1 MKYASRATVVQELE
15 RSTSCCAL
23 GATLLGAGWCAAV
36 WASACAAVFAALC
49 VPSSA
54 RAGEVEVLH
63 FWTSPGE
70 AQSVAE
76 IKALMAE
83 RGHTWKDFAVIGGG
97 GQNAMAALRQRV
109 LSGQPPASASIKGP
123 AIQEWASMN
132 VLANLDAMAAFDHW
146 DKVLPTVV
154 KSHVKHNG
162 HYVAVPVN
170 IHRTNVL
177 WMSAQVLRQSGVGT
191 RPRSF
196 TEFVAAAEKVK
207 AAGHVAL
214 AHGGQPWQDFVLFES
229 VAIGVGG
236 PAFYRRAFVE
246 LDPAALAGAE
256 MRRSLEAFRRL
267 KAFTDDQSPGRAWDA
282 TTDLVIRDK
291 AAFQVMGDWA
301 KGEFIAAGRRP
312 GTDFFCTPALVAGS
326 AFSYVIDTFAMFQL
340 KNWEA
345 QKAQG
350 YLAYVLL
357 GAKFQDR
364 FNKRKGSIPARMD
377 LPLDEFDDCAKAAR
391 ADFQAS
397 EAANTLVPSVAIGM
411 APATAIQAQLQSI
424 VSSYWSNDG
433 MTVNDAMSRLLQVS
447 GGARQK

>member
-1 MKYASRATVVQELE
+1 MKYASIATVAQKLE
-15 RSTSCCAL
+15 RSSARRLCRAVWL
-23 GATLLGAGWCAAV
+23 AAGLCAA
-36 WASACAAVFAALC
+36 AAAH
-49 VPSSA
+49 
-54 RAGEVEVLH
+54 AGEVEVLH

-70 AQSVAE
+70 AQSIAE
-76 IKALMAE
+76 IKSLIAE

-123 AIQEWASMN
+123 AIQEWAAMG

-146 DKVLPTVV
+146 DKVLPPVV
-154 KSHVKHNG
+154 KNHVKHDG

-170 IHRTNVL
+170 IHRSNVL
-177 WMSAQVLRQSGVGT
+177 WTSAQVLRQSGVKAH
-191 RPRSF
+191 PANF
-196 TEFVAAAEKVK
+196 TEFMAAAEKVK
-207 AAGHVAL
+207 AAGHIAL

-236 PAFYRRAFVE
+236 ADFYRRAFVQ
-246 LDPAALAGAE
+246 LDPAALSSAE

-267 KAFTDDQSPGRAWDA
+267 KAFTDDKSPGRAWDA

-312 GTDFFCTPALVAGS
+312 GTDFFCAPALATGA

-357 GAKFQDR
+357 GARFQGR
-364 FNKRKGSIPARMD
+364 FNRRKGSIPARMD
-377 LPLDEFDDCAKAAR
+377 LPLDGFDDCAKAAR

-397 EAANTLVPSVAIGM
+397 EAAHTLVPSVAIGM

-424 VSSYWSNDG
+424 VSSYWSHDG
-433 MTVNDAMSRLLQVS
+433 MTVNDAVSRLLQVS
-447 GGARQK
+447 GDARKK

>member
-1 MKYASRATVVQELE
+1 MKYASSPTSAQKLE
-15 RSTSCCAL
+15 RSSWRWTPGTRWTRRAL
-23 GATLLGAGWCAAV
+23 LLAAGLITA
-36 WASACAAVFAALC
+36 FAA
-49 VPSSA
+49 A
-54 RAGEVEVLH
+54 AGEVEVLH

-70 AQSVAE
+70 AQSIAE
-76 IKALMAE
+76 IKSLIAE

-146 DKVLPTVV
+146 DQVLPPVI
-154 KSHVKHNG
+154 KNHVKHNG

-170 IHRTNVL
+170 IHRSNVL
-177 WMSAQVLRQSGVGT
+177 WTSAEVLRQSGVKANPT
-191 RPRSF
+191 SF
-196 TEFVAAAEKVK
+196 AEFIAAAEKVK
-207 AAGHVAL
+207 SAGFVAL
-214 AHGGQPWQDFVLFES
+214 AHGGQPWQDFVLFEA
-229 VAIGVGG
+229 VAIAVGG
-236 PAFYRRAFVE
+236 ADFYRRAFVQLE
-246 LDPAALAGAE
+246 PAALGGAE
-256 MRRSLEAFRRL
+256 MRRALEAFRRL
-267 KAFTDDQSPGRAWDA
+267 KAFTDEQSPGRAWDA
-282 TTDLVIRDK
+282 TTDLVIKDK

-312 GTDFFCTPALVAGS
+312 GTDFLCSPALATGS

-357 GAKFQDR
+357 GSRFQDR

-377 LPLDEFDDCAKAAR
+377 LPLDEFDACAKAAR
-391 ADFQAS
+391 RDFQAS

-411 APATAIQAQLQSI
+411 APATAIQSQWQSI
-424 VSSYWSNDG
+424 VSSYWGNDG
-433 MTVNDAMSRLLQVS
+433 MSVNDAIARLLQVS